1 MDSPSLGDHPWDLLS
16 CHPVLLFFRSLFFD
30 GREEEK
36 SLDHRSKDRAAAILQ
51 CKNPQS
57 LAKEKSKPFISSLP
71 KSFYFLRNCFHHFK
85 EKKVSSEMNRRKPR
99 ENAKMSRVFLPL
111 CLSSSICQE
120 EGEMRERE
128 TLKLS
133 AFTFRAK
140 ETRD

>member
-1 MDSPSLGDHPWDLLS
+1 MDSPSLGDHPWELLS
-16 CHPVLLFFRSLFFD
+16 CHLGLFSFSFLTDERKKNPLTTDTRTSLL
-30 GREEEK
+30 
-36 SLDHRSKDRAAAILQ
+36 LQ

-140 ETRD
+140 ETRG